1 MKIFDYENEFF
12 QNLSKISDLIIL
24 NLIFI
29 ISCIP
34 IVTIG
39 ASLTSA
45 YYVSMKLVRGD
56 NDGIIKTYIEKFKRE
71 FKMST
76 IIWSIILLL
85 ALVIG
90 IDFYVID
97 NISNLAMVNL
107 FSLLLTIGG
116 IILLFIF
123 VYVFPFIS
131 KFENS
136 IKNTVINSFLISIQ
150 NLPYTL
156 IMSLVTTI
164 PILSILLLS
173 NYWGQI
179 IFLNTVITF
188 SIVFYIN
195 SSILNKIFNKYIE
208 KKPINE

>member
-56 NDGIIKTYIEKFKRE
+56 NDGIIKIYVEKFKRE

-76 IIWSIILLL
+76 IIWSIILLV
-85 ALVIG
+85 ALIIG

-97 NISNLAMVNL
+97 NISNFAMVNL

-188 SIVFYIN
+188 SIVFYVN